1 MATSSSAAALEAD
14 DGSAS
19 LSTEQAADD
28 TYAYTLKCETGFIV
42 AGLQEGEAA
51 SAFVRVLCTLITVSV
66 VSSWVT
72 RRDCIYKLPL
82 FFSHWLSG
90 LVHQLV
96 YLIGATMISVCWA
109 GENLAIFIKTL
120 KFLELFASNMLAI
133 TNLAIC
139 VNLSLI
145 VMSHRPQSH
154 VRSISTHKLVLLFL
168 ALSAGLAAIAVP
180 FWGLTVLSGTGF
192 WELGENK
199 RDHQFVMISTFMVE
213 FLVGMCMFVIVSWL
227 LLFRMT
233 EIKECWMMH
242 ACLRYYFGLTL
253 LGTVGNLTLGVC
265 GTIYVISDMSWPL
278 LMIFSWG
285 FRQVRIALDT
295 IVLHS
300 VLATKSVDERAETPP
315 FDDASPTPPPASS
328 RGSRRLGGA
337 HRR

>member
-1 MATSSSAAALEAD
+1 
-14 DGSAS
+14 
-19 LSTEQAADD
+19 
-28 TYAYTLKCETGFIV
+28 
-42 AGLQEGEAA
+42 
-51 SAFVRVLCTLITVSV
+51 
-66 VSSWVT
+66 
-72 RRDCIYKLPL
+72 
-82 FFSHWLSG
+82 
-90 LVHQLV
+90 
-96 YLIGATMISVCWA
+96 MISVCWA
-109 GENLAIFIKTL
+109 GESLATFIKTL

-139 VNLSLI
+139 VNLALI
-145 VMSHRPQSH
+145 VLSRRPQSH

-168 ALSAGLAAIAVP
+168 AISAGLAAIAVP
-180 FWGLTVLSGTGF
+180 FWGLTNGIL
-192 WELGENK
+192 EE
-199 RDHQFVMISTFMVE
+199 RIDPAHHQFVMISTFMVE
-213 FLVGMCMFVIVSWL
+213 FLVGICMFVIVSWL

-265 GTIYVISDMSWPL
+265 GTIYVISDMAWPL

-300 VLATKSVDERAETPP
+300 VLATKSVNERAETPP
-315 FDDASPTPPPASS
+315 SDDASSAPPPASPQ
-328 RGSRRLGGA
+328 GSRRLGGA